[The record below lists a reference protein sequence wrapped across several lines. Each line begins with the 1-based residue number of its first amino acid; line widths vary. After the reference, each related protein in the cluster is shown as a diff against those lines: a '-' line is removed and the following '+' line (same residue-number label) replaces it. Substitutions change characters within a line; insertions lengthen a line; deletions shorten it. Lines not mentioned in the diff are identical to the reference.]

1 MKTVQF
7 ETSQY
12 VSVEFEI
19 APSGLRIV
27 ASLFD
32 MFIIIIYELI
42 VGFILGVSIGGLG
55 GFGGYSLY
63 VIFSFFLLS
72 IPFLFYSPI
81 FEYFTNGKSL
91 GKMVCGIRVVRITGE
106 NAGFKEYFTRWLF
119 RVPDLWLTSGF
130 VGLFFASSSKEGQ
143 RLGDMMANTVVI
155 NTKTNS
161 GISLARLVGNLQ
173 QSEEVTYANLTQFT
187 DAEMLLIKKVNE
199 RYKMKPTPQ
208 NKALVLETAD
218 HMSKILGLEPP
229 QKPLQFLTNLVQD
242 YVVQTR

>member
-7 ETSQY
+7 ATSQH

-19 APSGLRIV
+19 APSGLRLV

-32 MFIIIIYELI
+32 IFIIFIYELI
-42 VGFILGVSIGGLG
+42 VGSILGISMLG
-55 GFGGYSLY
+55 MGKSSGY
-63 VIFSFFLLS
+63 VILSFFLLS
-72 IPFLFYSPI
+72 VPFLMYSPI

-106 NAGFKEYFTRWLF
+106 NAGFKEYFTRWFF
-119 RVPDLWLTSGF
+119 RVPDLWLSSGF
-130 VGLFFASSSKEGQ
+130 VGMFFASSSKEGQ

-155 NTKTNS
+155 NSKSNS
-161 GISLARLVGNLQ
+161 GVSLARLVGNLTQ
-173 QSEEVTYANLTQFT
+173 PEEVTYSNLSQFT

-199 RYKMKPTPQ
+199 RYKLFPTPQ
-208 NKALVLETAD
+208 NRALVLDTVN
-218 HMSKILGLEPP
+218 HMSAVLGIEIP
-229 QKPLQFLTNLVQD
+229 QKPIQFLTHLVQD